1 MVIQENS
8 GVQPPESG
16 ETGGTRKGPGCSR
29 SRGPPPL
36 PAARLPVE
44 LTPAFPLWLG
54 PVSAPSSSL
63 LVPVSSPSPN
73 KTLWHQQVLF
83 SDKMGT
89 KCELVLGIVK
99 AAPKWAIPPPRGR
112 HISFP
117 KMMVNQKPESVKY
130 PCDLTL

>member
-1 MVIQENS
+1 MVIRENS

-63 LVPVSSPSPN
+63 LVPVS
-73 KTLWHQQVLF
+73 
-83 SDKMGT
+83 
-89 KCELVLGIVK
+89 
-99 AAPKWAIPPPRGR
+99 PPPPTRPSG
-112 HISFP
+112 IS
-117 KMMVNQKPESVKY
+117 KY
-130 PCDLTL
+130 YFQIKWGPNAS